1 MHISSKNECI
11 YKKKLVKLNI
21 NIYIYIYIH
30 TYIYIYIYILIKDD
44 ELLKHYNESQ
54 EKVKNSTKK
63 EFDVEP
69 VNNEKNLKTER
80 KSYNGKIDTNFHS
93 N

>member
-1 MHISSKNECI
+1 MYISSKNECI

-21 NIYIYIYIH
+21 NIYIYIYIYIH
-30 TYIYIYIYILIKDD
+30 TYIYILIKDD

-54 EKVKNSTKK
+54 EKVKNSIKK

-80 KSYNGKIDTNFHS
+80 KSYNGKIDTNFH
-93 N
+93 NN